1 MSVEKKHSHRHLFEY
16 GKLTKA
22 VLSHIVDSILV
33 GYSSIENRRGGL
45 SFTKIFETVDYLL
58 KVIKNKKKKERKIL
72 RVLQSLEK
80 EEIIDL
86 IEKDGEV
93 IVKLK
98 NKNHPKIIK
107 YSIKNLLNFKIRE
120 KKWQKKWFFVFFDVP
135 EIQHNKRDYLRK
147 FLKDLGFY
155 CYQQSVYVFPF
166 ECKKEVFLIKKIV
179 ESAKYMK
186 YIVAEE
192 IEDED
197 KIKKYFGIKD

>member
-58 KVIKNKKKKERKIL
+58 KVI
-72 RVLQSLEK
+72 
-80 EEIIDL
+80 
-86 IEKDGEV
+86 
-93 IVKLK
+93 K

-192 IEDED
+192 IEDEE

>member
-1 MSVEKKHSHRHLFEY
+1 MTVGKKRGHQYLFEY

-93 IVKLK
+93 FVKLK

-135 EIQHNKRDYLRK
+135 EIQHNKRDYLRN

-155 CYQQSVYVFPF
+155 CYQQSVYIFPF

-186 YIVAEE
+186 YIIAEE
-192 IEDED
+192 IEDEE
-197 KIKKYFGIKD
+197 KIKRHFGIKD

>member
-1 MSVEKKHSHRHLFEY
+1 MTVGKKRGHQYLFEY

-93 IVKLK
+93 FVKLK

-107 YSIKNLLNFKIRE
+107 YSIKNLLNFNIRE
-120 KKWQKKWFFVFFDVP
+120 KK
-135 EIQHNKRDYLRK
+135 
-147 FLKDLGFY
+147 
-155 CYQQSVYVFPF
+155 
-166 ECKKEVFLIKKIV
+166 
-179 ESAKYMK
+179 
-186 YIVAEE
+186 
-192 IEDED
+192 
-197 KIKKYFGIKD
+197 